1 MILFEA
7 VVWHWFGCYHDA
19 VVILAENVSY
29 THISMQKVF
38 LRKPDGE
45 GSDWS
50 VFNRN

>member
-7 VVWHWFGCYHDA
+7 VVCQWFGGYHDV
-19 VVILAENVSY
+19 VVILAEKVFY

-45 GSDWS
+45 GSDWFR
-50 VFNRN
+50 V